1 MAKRITTRDALAAE
15 FNVHLRTIAAWIAA
29 GAPGKSAAGCYS
41 VAAIQ
46 KWRVRYA
53 KERERRRVFGQ

>member
-15 FNVHLRTIAAWIAA
+15 FGVHCRTVGHWLAC

-41 VAAIQ
+41 VAAIK
-46 KWRVRYA
+46 KWRERYA
-53 KERERRRVFGQ
+53 KEAERRRVFGR

>member
-15 FNVHLRTIAAWIAA
+15 IGVHLRTIAAWIAC
-29 GAPGKSAAGCYS
+29 GAPGKSAAGFYS
-41 VAAIQ
+41 VAAIK

-53 KERERRRVFGQ
+53 KECERQRAFGR